1 MNEQEKTTEITFG
14 FLLAVLRRRL
24 IWLLLALVI
33 GAGGALA
40 LTKLMIAPTYSSSAK
55 FAVESTV
62 ESGNMMSS
70 GYQVGAA
77 LYAANYA
84 DEIKGNVFLSEV
96 LRTYNGRFGKEL
108 TLKQLSEKI
117 TATADG
123 DLANFTVKIVSTDAQ
138 EAYDIL
144 SVVQELAPEILLNDS
159 TRTYINIKMVNYGS
173 LDTVADSPNVFLN
186 TALGGM
192 LLVALVYVYFFLRAF
207 LDKTIYNE
215 ENLKTVSGNMPII
228 GLIPQWFTKRQEG
241 SKRFV
246 RESFDSDRDPNHI
259 QRNYE
264 GRLLSEDTPFSV
276 VESFKTLRTNLTYVA
291 HKDNTSPVFGVTS
304 GFAGAGK
311 SVVIANVAI
320 SFAQLGKKVLLI
332 DGDMRCPVQ
341 HKIFSLEGERH
352 GLSEVLAGIEQKPFE
367 NAVVKN
373 AYEGLDVLVCG
384 HIPPNPSELLS
395 SARMQ
400 QLLAEAKE
408 QYDYVFIDLPP
419 ILETADA
426 GVVTSIVSSYILVV
440 RAGYSKLPAI
450 AGVVETMQT
459 MHASV
464 AGFVLNDINAKGAL
478 GYYHYGS
485 RYGYQSRYS
494 KYAYRT
500 KDADNN

>member
-14 FLLAVLRRRL
+14 FLLAVLRRRV

-33 GAGGALA
+33 GVGGAFA
-40 LTKLMIAPTYSSSAK
+40 FTKLVMDPTYSSSAK
-55 FAVESTV
+55 FAVENTAS
-62 ESGNMMSS
+62 SSSMMSS

-96 LRTYNGRFGKEL
+96 LHVYNERFGKEM
-108 TLKQLSEKI
+108 TLKQLSEKVSS
-117 TATADG
+117 TADG
-123 DLANFTVKIVSTDAQ
+123 DLANFTVKITSTDAQ
-138 EAYDIL
+138 EAYNIL
-144 SVVQELAPEILLNDS
+144 CVVQELAPQLLLNDS
-159 TRTYINIKMVNYGS
+159 TRTYVNIKMVNYGS
-173 LDTVADSPNVFLN
+173 LDTVPDSPNVFLN
-186 TALGGM
+186 TALGGV

-207 LDKTIYNE
+207 LDKTVYNE
-215 ENLKTVSGNMPII
+215 ENLKSVCNGLPVI
-228 GLIPQWFTKRQEG
+228 GLIPQWLGKKQEGTKRFTHEN
-241 SKRFV
+241 
-246 RESFDSDRDPNHI
+246 FDSDRDPSHI

-264 GRLLSEDTPFSV
+264 GRLLSAETPFSV
-276 VESFKTLRTNLTYVA
+276 SESFKTLRTNLTYVA
-291 HKDNTSPVFGVTS
+291 HKDNSSPVFGVTS

-311 SVVIANVAI
+311 SVVIANVAV

-341 HKIFSLEGERH
+341 HKIFSLDKNRH

-373 AYEGLDVLVCG
+373 AYEGLDVLACG

-395 SARMQ
+395 SERMQ
-400 QLLAEAKE
+400 QFLAEAKA

-426 GVVTSIVSSYILVV
+426 GVVTSIVSAYIVVV
-440 RAGYSKLPAI
+440 RAGYSKLPAVE
-450 AGVVETMQT
+450 GVVETMQT
-459 MHASV
+459 MRASV

-494 KYAYRT
+494 KYAYRA
-500 KDADNN
+500 KDDGNN